1 MPGTT
6 QVPCHRGP
14 GVRLHSWWME
24 SFLTLILPILVQI
37 PVLGL
42 NLRLSVV
49 LMMNLFFLIFVRQ
62 IPKVIQRPMDP
73 PRLPHPQCGRNRKES
88 SVHGRGKISN
98 RAANSEFFMKNPLW
112 EAFMDPFEELD
123 HEENLWD
130 FDTSPTYIQE
140 AVDTDLFRDI
150 RNKILPAKAEEVAK
164 VFSSVIPGD
173 QVDTELCSRSREK
186 IFEERKDHNP
196 FRKVDQGPPCPWTV
210 R

>member
-6 QVPCHRGP
+6 QVPCHSGP

-73 PRLPHPQCGRNRKES
+73 PRLPLPQYGRHRKES

-98 RAANSEFFMKNPLW
+98 RAANSEFL
-112 EAFMDPFEELD
+112 
-123 HEENLWD
+123 
-130 FDTSPTYIQE
+130 
-140 AVDTDLFRDI
+140 
-150 RNKILPAKAEEVAK
+150 
-164 VFSSVIPGD
+164 
-173 QVDTELCSRSREK
+173 
-186 IFEERKDHNP
+186 
-196 FRKVDQGPPCPWTV
+196 
-210 R
+210 

>member
-6 QVPCHRGP
+6 QVPCHSGP

-62 IPKVIQRPMDP
+62 IPKVTQRPMDP
-73 PRLPHPQCGRNRKES
+73 PSSPSSPIRSTSKRIFSARARKNLQSRRKFRVFYEKPP
-88 SVHGRGKISN
+88 V
-98 RAANSEFFMKNPLW
+98 

-130 FDTSPTYIQE
+130 FDTRPTYLQE
-140 AVDTDLFRDI
+140 AV
-150 RNKILPAKAEEVAK
+150 
-164 VFSSVIPGD
+164 
-173 QVDTELCSRSREK
+173 
-186 IFEERKDHNP
+186 
-196 FRKVDQGPPCPWTV
+196 
-210 R
+210 